1 MKRQFKIEINALIVL
16 DTDAHE
22 YFAIMDDR
30 VFYKKRF
37 LQVMNYEGEFDLMS
51 ADQSK
56 HFVPK
61 RTAKA
66 PDAKFIKSLLQ
77 WLNFGS
83 CRITDNERIQKF
95 NNSFSY

>member
-22 YFAIMDDR
+22 YYAIMDDR
-30 VFYKKRF
+30 VFSTRRF
-37 LQVMNYEGEFDLMS
+37 LQVMTYEGTFSLYS
-51 ADQSK
+51 ADQAK
-56 HFVPK
+56 HFIPQ

-66 PDAKFIKSLLQ
+66 PDALFIKSLLQ

-83 CRITDNERIQKF
+83 CRITVNERIQKF